1 MLAHEHTVKIGLDT
15 PRLGIDCILNGKL
28 EHLKNS
34 FSDGTEAQGGKVGWK
49 PEKNCKSLLKL
60 LPMVYHWLSKKIASG
75 LFIANSLYR
84 KLQFVDWPLN
94 GIDNSVYRQDGYLKI
109 TDNANEPFFDK
120 PGKQLWIQLG

>member
-1 MLAHEHTVKIGLDT
+1 MLAYEHTVKIGLDT
-15 PRLGIDCILNGKL
+15 PRVGIDCILNGKL

-34 FSDGTEAQGGKVGWK
+34 FLDGTEAQEGKVGWK

-60 LPMVYHWLSKKIASG
+60 LPMVYHWLSKKIALG

-94 GIDNSVYRQDGYLKI
+94 GIDNSVYRLGWVSK
-109 TDNANEPFFDK
+109 DNR
-120 PGKQLWIQLG
+120 